1 MAGPI
6 YNEFGA
12 IVGLAEDHFI
22 LGPQGGKI
30 AYIRGSHVYSLQHVS
45 LGRLVKLR
53 GRVIWLRK

>member
-12 IVGLAEDHFI
+12 IVGLEEDHLI
-22 LGPQGGKI
+22 VGPQGGKI
-30 AYIRGSHVYSLQHVS
+30 AYIRGRQVYSLQHVP

-53 GRVIWLRK
+53 GRVVWIRK